1 MATFRQRNGRWQ
13 TIIRRT
19 DLQATKTFDR
29 KVDAQS
35 WARAKERD
43 ADLGHLPGKIVG
55 TLAPLI
61 ERYEKELWPEKR
73 WGKNK
78 AYELDVLKRDLGA
91 VALATMTP
99 TKLLNYVRGLPK
111 AGPSTRQNRLSYLKE
126 VLRAARDLWGVPV
139 PVDVV
144 QEAITSGR
152 RHGVLAKSNTR
163 DRRPTAEELE
173 SILDFAKDRE
183 GAIDLAAVVRIL
195 SVMPLRL
202 GELVK
207 IGWDDEVKERRSVI
221 LRGRKHPDI
230 REREKPVEV
239 PLISFRGV
247 DTFDLV
253 FDRPRYMGAP
263 FPYNPASVSAAFTD
277 TALRLGIKDLHL
289 HDMRAHAISSLFEAG
304 MQIPMVAL
312 LSGHR
317 NWKVLAKNYARIEL
331 ASIHDALRRLT

>member
-13 TIIRRT
+13 AIIRRV
-19 DLQATKTFDR
+19 DLKATKSFDR

-43 ADLGHLPGKIVG
+43 ADLGHMPGRITG

-61 ERYEKELWPEKR
+61 DRYEKELWPEKR
-73 WGKNK
+73 WGVSK
-78 AYELDVLKRDLGA
+78 AYELTVLKRDLGA
-91 VALATMTP
+91 VALDTMTA

-139 PVDVV
+139 PVDAV
-144 QEAITSGR
+144 QDAITSGR
-152 RHGVLAKSNTR
+152 RHGVLAKSGTR
-163 DRRPTAEELE
+163 DRRPSADELAN
-173 SILDFAKDRE
+173 IIDFAKDRE
-183 GAIDLAAVVRIL
+183 GDIDLETVVRVL

-230 REREKPVEV
+230 REKEKPAEV
-239 PLISFRGV
+239 PLIAFAGV

-253 FDRPRYMGAP
+253 FDRPRYMEAP
-263 FPYNPASVSAAFTD
+263 FPYKPSSVSAAFTD
-277 TALRLGIKDLHL
+277 TVLRLGIKDLHL
-289 HDMRAHAISSLFEAG
+289 HDLRAHAISSLFEAG

-317 NWKVLAKNYARIEL
+317 NWRTLAKNYARIEP
-331 ASIHDALRRLT
+331 AAVHEALRRLT